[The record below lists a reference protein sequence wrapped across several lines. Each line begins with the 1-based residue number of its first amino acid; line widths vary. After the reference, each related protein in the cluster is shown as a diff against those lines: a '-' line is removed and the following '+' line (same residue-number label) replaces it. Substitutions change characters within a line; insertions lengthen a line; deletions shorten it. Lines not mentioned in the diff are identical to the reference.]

1 MYLSGEPY
9 LTGRPGACRGIDGK
23 TTRRPQYA
31 CSSSVD
37 VGGDSTPAD
46 LMHQLYEEPEHLNLL
61 SRVMLAAGRR
71 HASEE
76 CAGERAERI
85 QQAIG
90 RQKLNRKIL

>member
-1 MYLSGEPY
+1 
-9 LTGRPGACRGIDGK
+9 
-23 TTRRPQYA
+23 
-31 CSSSVD
+31 
-37 VGGDSTPAD
+37 
-46 LMHQLYEEPEHLNLL
+46 MHQLYEEPEHLNLL
-61 SRVMLAAGRR
+61 SRVMLAAARR